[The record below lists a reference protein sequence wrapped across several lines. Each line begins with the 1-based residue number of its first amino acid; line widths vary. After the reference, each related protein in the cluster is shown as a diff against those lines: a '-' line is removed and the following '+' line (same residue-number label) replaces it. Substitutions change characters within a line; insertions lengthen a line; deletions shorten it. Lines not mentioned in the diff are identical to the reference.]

1 MRFVRKRL
9 SKTLEIVEQDSSAG
23 EVLIESLPAKLRAM
37 DSVYL
42 IMKDRPYARSGAV
55 IRCLLFMKWNWRIL
69 FPLAWA
75 IPSPIRDVVYRM
87 VARRRHSSADS
98 SV

>member
-9 SKTLEIVEQDSSAG
+9 SKPLEIVEQDSSEG
-23 EVLIESLPAKLRAM
+23 KVLIESLPEKMKAM

-42 IMKDRPYARSGAV
+42 IMKDRPYARSGAA

-69 FPLAWA
+69 FPLAWLVPA
-75 IPSPIRDVVYRM
+75 PLRDLVYRF
-87 VARRRHSSADS
+87 VSKRRHSSS
-98 SV
+98 L